1 VAVQDMCLAPSAVA
15 AHLSTL
21 TAAGCPAPR
30 AGTPLLTH
38 SSTPMAGRLQDSP
51 TSRIGG
57 YTSPL
62 RGSQQ
67 SIGAYKAAGGCLG
80 SKGVHR

>member
-1 VAVQDMCLAPSAVA
+1 
-15 AHLSTL
+15 
-21 TAAGCPAPR
+21 
-30 AGTPLLTH
+30 
-38 SSTPMAGRLQDSP
+38 MAGRLQDSP